1 MTENIEFYIGDTYSR
16 DITILKYTKPIT
28 DMFFTVKIN
37 DNYKSFVL
45 QKTLNNG
52 ITIVDEGT
60 NEDGDYYRTYNLNI
74 DATDTD
80 NLKPDTDYTY
90 DFEIISP
97 GTSFASIKQTIIT
110 GIFRITNDT
119 TKTFNEN

>member
-80 NLKPDTDYTY
+80 NLKPDIDYTY